1 MGIQL
6 LGGADIIIVAG
17 GGAHNPTL
25 LTMLAEVSG
34 APVTTR
40 PDLGWSPDFIEAEA
54 FAYLAARSVEGLP
67 LSYPGTTGV
76 PEPKTGGVLA
86 RP

>member
-1 MGIQL
+1 MTT
-6 LGGADIIIVAG
+6 AAG
-17 GGAHNPTL
+17 
-25 LTMLAEVSG
+25 
-34 APVTTR
+34 
-40 PDLGWSPDFIEAEA
+40 LGWSPDFIEAQA

-76 PEPKTGGVLA
+76 PEPKTGGVLT